1 MAMQKVEKIWMN
13 GKWVAWD
20 DAKIHIL
27 SHVAHYASS
36 VFEGIRCYK
45 TPRGPAIFR
54 LEEHMD
60 RLMLSARV
68 YRMDRTFTRGKI
80 RNVGMAFTRDQIRDV
95 CLEVVVVNGLDECY
109 IRPLVYRGFENLGVN
124 PFGSPVEVAVA
135 AFPWGKYLG
144 EDALTKGVPVKV
156 CSWQRMAP
164 NTLPAMAKASAN
176 YMNSQLLKMEALE
189 NGYEEAI
196 ALDVNG
202 YVSEGSGQNVFA
214 VLKETLYTPPLSS
227 SILAG
232 ITRASVIK
240 LAEDL
245 EIPVREEV
253 MPREI
258 LYAADELF
266 YAGTAVEVSPISS
279 VDRIP
284 VGKGERGPVTKRIQD
299 AFFAIVRGETADRH
313 KWLTPIPQRAGAP
326 TETAAVRNR

>member
-1 MAMQKVEKIWMN
+1 MAIVKVDKIWMN

-45 TPRGPAIFR
+45 TKRGPAIFR

-60 RLMLSARV
+60 RLMLSAKI
-68 YRMDRTFTRGKI
+68 YRMDMT
-80 RNVGMAFTRDQIRDV
+80 FTRDQIRDA
-95 CLEVVVVNGLDECY
+95 CLEAVALNGLEECY
-109 IRPLVYRGFENLGVN
+109 IRPLIYRGYENLGVN
-124 PFGSPVEVAVA
+124 PFGNPVDVAVA

-144 EDALTKGVPVKV
+144 EDALSKGVPVKV
-156 CSWQRMAP
+156 STWQRFAP
-164 NTLPAMAKASAN
+164 NTLPAMAKSSAN
-176 YMNSQLLKMEALE
+176 YMNSQLMKMEALVD
-189 NGYEEAI
+189 GYVEAI

-214 VLKETLYTPPLSS
+214 VIKGTLYTPPLSS

-232 ITRASVIK
+232 ITRSSVMT
-240 LAEDL
+240 LAQEL

-253 MPREI
+253 MPREM

-266 YAGTAVEVSPISS
+266 YAGTAVEISPIAS

-284 VGKGERGPVTKRIQD
+284 VGKGERGPVTKKIQD

-313 KWLTPIPQRAGAP
+313 KWLTPIPQRAGVTTGA
-326 TETAAVRNR
+326 AAVRHP